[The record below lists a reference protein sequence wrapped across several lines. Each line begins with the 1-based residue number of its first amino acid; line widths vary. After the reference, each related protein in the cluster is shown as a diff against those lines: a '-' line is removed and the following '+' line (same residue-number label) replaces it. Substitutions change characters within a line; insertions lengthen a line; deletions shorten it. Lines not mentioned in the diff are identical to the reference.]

1 MVWNIELNHTEWFWC
16 NVVNPTENHPQYYH
30 RWVVWT
36 IPKWDVYGIG
46 FTTSTCGRPSSIPS
60 EPSPSAAA
68 STCWWSRDCSDTA
81 SATIIASG
89 FTSTKLD
96 LPITTWIFGGFELC
110 SKKNGL
116 KMIETAHLI
125 LDWVSLGECFEDNHS
140 ILLYHC
146 FGVCL
151 ECLDDKNR
159 GSDSYHFTTTS
170 TTHDVSENSCQM
182 SDACG

>member
-1 MVWNIELNHTEWFWC
+1 
-16 NVVNPTENHPQYYH
+16 
-30 RWVVWT
+30 
-36 IPKWDVYGIG
+36 
-46 FTTSTCGRPSSIPS
+46 
-60 EPSPSAAA
+60 
-68 STCWWSRDCSDTA
+68 
-81 SATIIASG
+81 
-89 FTSTKLD
+89 
-96 LPITTWIFGGFELC
+96 
-110 SKKNGL
+110 
-116 KMIETAHLI
+116 MIETAHLI

-146 FGVCL
+146 FGVCLVCL